1 MAITYP
7 HVTKLLERNEVNETL
22 GTVGHSEKQGW
33 CIEERKEFS
42 PPKRWGG
49 GGGGWESVFLK
60 KKEKRRRKRRK
71 RNSNINFPNALPHI
85 LAGKTWEFLFTILAN
100 TM

>member
-49 GGGGWESVFLK
+49 GGGGAICLPEEKRK
-60 KKEKRRRKRRK
+60 KKEEKKEEK
-71 RNSNINFPNALPHI
+71 QQY
-85 LAGKTWEFLFTILAN
+85 
-100 TM
+100 